1 MAIDT
6 TELDQLI
13 IGRVEPHI
21 YAFSTNTIPN
31 YLKVGD
37 TYRPVSERLAEWEK
51 FFPHLEKQF
60 EGSAK
65 INDEVYFRDFAVH
78 QYLETIKG
86 RRRLQLSDL
95 AEGIYYSREFF
106 KEATSDDV
114 KEAIEDIES
123 DYEAKSQ
130 RYQFYNAENR
140 LPEATRF
147 ARTDSYP
154 TRPNQDEVIQKFENA
169 VRNDRTNLLMYAV
182 MRFGK
187 SFTSMC
193 CAVKMGAN
201 LVVVVSAKADVK
213 LEWKR
218 TVESHVRFADYDF
231 ITSKDLKGNKYLI
244 SEKIRSG
251 RRVVCFLTLQDL
263 KDKKIKEHHK
273 EVFENEIDLLLVDES
288 HFGAR
293 ADVYGKVLKPVGYQK
308 DIKKHKRAD
317 DDFVETE
324 EADKAVKA
332 LNAKITIHLSGT
344 PYRILMGSEFKK
356 EDIIAFFQFADI
368 VRAQKEWDDSYILDD
383 SHKEWDNPYF
393 GFPQMIR
400 FAFNPNE
407 SSRKLL
413 KSLKHSGITY
423 AFSALLEPCS
433 VKKEENGKHKKFKH
447 EQEVLELLEVIDGSK
462 EDEELL
468 GFLNYDKIK
477 QGNMCRHIVVVLPYC
492 ASCDA
497 LEQLLKD
504 NQAKFKNLNEYQI
517 INISGVE
524 NESQYKDSQAVKNAI
539 RAYEAS
545 GKKTITLTVNR
556 MLTGST
562 VPEWDTMLYLK
573 DTSSPQEYDQAI
585 FRLQNQYIKTYKDES
600 GNTIKF
606 NMKPQT
612 LLVDFDPNRMFVMQE
627 QKSLIYNVNVD
638 IGGNR
643 ELESRIREDLEIS
656 PIITLNKDKM
666 ERVKAVDILTAV
678 SDYQKDKGVREEASE
693 IPIDMGILDDE
704 VLKSVIEKE
713 NELGSRAGLATN
725 AYTGEDDEEGTD
737 FNAPDPNSGDD
748 SHEEQKTQQEPASEQ
763 KDNDKNEQISLE
775 KKIRSYYA
783 RILLCAFLT
792 NDPVL
797 SLSDIILTIDS
808 EDNNRLAHNI
818 GLHKSVLVRINRAIN
833 KFVLNQ
839 LDHKIKDLN
848 DLAKSQSMTA
858 EEKTSVAIKKFGKF
872 GDAIVVTPSN
882 ICDDM
887 VALLPEECLRA
898 VANGNGKLLD
908 IAGTAGEFAMAIAKR
923 MTALGIDK
931 TVIANSIYTI
941 PKSKL
946 CYELIRKVYE
956 MLGLNVQNIAKQIEA
971 IYMFDKNRN
980 PGLTQERIVKIISQ
994 NKPFDQIKLTDTPQ
1008 EGAEPVKF
1016 EAVVG
1021 NPPYNEDSQGESTGS
1036 NPIYHN
1042 FIDLAQYLSSI
1053 NVFITPA
1060 RYLFNAG
1067 KTPKTWNKKML
1078 EDSHL
1083 SIAYYRQNPDDVFS
1097 GIPITGGV
1105 AISYWNKNII
1115 HDAIHT
1121 FIPYDELRNIIS
1133 KIRSLNP
1140 FEGLDHIIYIHSKF
1154 NLNNVYNAAPLMKS
1168 VIGNN
1173 GKDKRVRANAFE
1185 KIPLFTEHPTST
1197 DDVKILG
1204 LYNEKRTYRY
1214 IQLQYLAH
1222 DSWLDKYKVFVPES
1236 NGASG
1241 MLGEEAARIISK
1253 PVIGYPHEGTTQTFI
1268 VIGALNTELE
1278 AINLLKYIKTKF
1290 CRVLLGSLK
1299 ATQRNNSTTW
1309 VNVPLQDFTEH
1320 SDIDWSKSIAEIDQQ
1335 LCRKYNLSDDEI
1347 AFIEKMIKPME

>member
-244 SEKIRSG
+244 SEKICSG

-562 VPEWDTMLYLK
+562 VPEWDTMIYLK

-763 KDNDKNEQISLE
+763 KDNDKNELISLE

-783 RILLCAFLT
+783 RILLYAFLT
-792 NDPVL
+792 NDHVL
-797 SLSDIILTIDS
+797 SLSDIIQTIDS
-808 EDNNRLAHNI
+808 KDNNRLAQNI

-833 KFVLNQ
+833 KFVLSQ
-839 LDHKIKDLN
+839 LDYKIKDLN

-858 EEKTSVAIKKFGKF
+858 EEKTSVAIKKFGKL

-887 VALLPEECLRA
+887 IALLPEECLRA

-908 IAGTAGEFAMAIAKR
+908 IAGTAGEFAMALAKR

-931 TVIANSIYTI
+931 AIIANSIYTI

-971 IYMFDKNRN
+971 VYMFDKNRN

-994 NKPFDQIKLTDTPQ
+994 NKSFDQIKLTDTPQ

-1016 EAVVG
+1016 EAVIG
-1021 NPPYNEDSQGESTGS
+1021 NPPYQKEDGGAKKSAQ
-1036 NPIYHN
+1036 PIYQKFV
-1042 FIDLAQYLSSI
+1042 FIAEKIEAKYLSL
-1053 NVFITPA
+1053 ITPTRWFA
-1060 RYLFNAG
+1060 GGKGLDDFRDYMLDNQHLQELHDFIHPEEVFPATNNRGGICYFIQNNSYDNSSMSVRITTHMENNETVTSMRPLRIGNLDIFIRY
-1067 KTPKTWNKKML
+1067 
-1078 EDSHL
+1078 S
-1083 SIAYYRQNPDDVFS
+1083 QV
-1097 GIPITGGV
+1097 IPI
-1105 AISYWNKNII
+1105 
-1115 HDAIHT
+1115 
-1121 FIPYDELRNIIS
+1121 L
-1133 KIRSLNP
+1133 
-1140 FEGLDHIIYIHSKF
+1140 
-1154 NLNNVYNAAPLMKS
+1154 
-1168 VIGNN
+1168 
-1173 GKDKRVRANAFE
+1173 E
-1185 KIPLFTEHPTST
+1185 KIGAFDNTFNGLSAHVSPK
-1197 DDVKILG
+1197 VKGKAIL
-1204 LYNEKRTYRY
+1204 
-1214 IQLQYLAH
+1214 
-1222 DSWLDKYKVFVPES
+1222 
-1236 NGASG
+1236 
-1241 MLGEEAARIISK
+1241 
-1253 PVIGYPHEGTTQTFI
+1253 
-1268 VIGALNTELE
+1268 
-1278 AINLLKYIKTKF
+1278 
-1290 CRVLLGSLK
+1290 
-1299 ATQRNNSTTW
+1299 
-1309 VNVPLQDFTEH
+1309 
-1320 SDIDWSKSIAEIDQQ
+1320 
-1335 LCRKYNLSDDEI
+1335 RKI
-1347 AFIEKMIKPME
+1347 

>member
-244 SEKIRSG
+244 SEKICSG

-562 VPEWDTMLYLK
+562 VPEWDTMIYLK

-763 KDNDKNEQISLE
+763 KDNDKNELISLE

-783 RILLCAFLT
+783 RILLYAFLT
-792 NDPVL
+792 NDHVL
-797 SLSDIILTIDS
+797 SLSDIIQTIDS
-808 EDNNRLAHNI
+808 KDNNRLAQNI

-833 KFVLNQ
+833 KFVLSQ
-839 LDHKIKDLN
+839 LDYKIKDLN

-858 EEKTSVAIKKFGKF
+858 EEKTSVAIKKFGKL

-887 VALLPEECLRA
+887 IALLPEECLRA

-931 TVIANSIYTI
+931 AIIANSIYTI

-971 IYMFDKNRN
+971 VYMFDKNRN

-994 NKPFDQIKLTDTPQ
+994 NKSFDQIKLTDTPQ

-1016 EAVVG
+1016 EAVIG
-1021 NPPYNEDSQGESTGS
+1021 NPPYQKEDGGAKKSAQ
-1036 NPIYHN
+1036 PIYQKFV
-1042 FIDLAQYLSSI
+1042 FIAEKIEAKYLSL
-1053 NVFITPA
+1053 ITPTRWFA
-1060 RYLFNAG
+1060 GGKGLDDFRDYMLDNQHLQELHDFIHPEEVFPATNNRGGICYFIQNNSYDNSSMSVRITTHMENNETVTSMRPLRIGNLDIFIRY
-1067 KTPKTWNKKML
+1067 
-1078 EDSHL
+1078 S
-1083 SIAYYRQNPDDVFS
+1083 QV
-1097 GIPITGGV
+1097 IPI
-1105 AISYWNKNII
+1105 
-1115 HDAIHT
+1115 
-1121 FIPYDELRNIIS
+1121 L
-1133 KIRSLNP
+1133 
-1140 FEGLDHIIYIHSKF
+1140 
-1154 NLNNVYNAAPLMKS
+1154 
-1168 VIGNN
+1168 
-1173 GKDKRVRANAFE
+1173 E
-1185 KIPLFTEHPTST
+1185 KIGAFDNTFNGLSAHVSPK
-1197 DDVKILG
+1197 VKGKAIL
-1204 LYNEKRTYRY
+1204 
-1214 IQLQYLAH
+1214 
-1222 DSWLDKYKVFVPES
+1222 
-1236 NGASG
+1236 
-1241 MLGEEAARIISK
+1241 
-1253 PVIGYPHEGTTQTFI
+1253 
-1268 VIGALNTELE
+1268 
-1278 AINLLKYIKTKF
+1278 
-1290 CRVLLGSLK
+1290 
-1299 ATQRNNSTTW
+1299 
-1309 VNVPLQDFTEH
+1309 
-1320 SDIDWSKSIAEIDQQ
+1320 
-1335 LCRKYNLSDDEI
+1335 RKI
-1347 AFIEKMIKPME
+1347 

>member
-6 TELDQLI
+6 KALDQLI

-21 YAFSTNTIPN
+21 YAFSTNTIPD

-37 TYRPVSERLAEWEK
+37 TYRPVFERLAEWK
-51 FFPHLEKQF
+51 KYFPNLEKRF

-140 LPEATRF
+140 LPETTKF

-154 TRPNQDEVIQKFENA
+154 TRPNQDEVIKKFENA
-169 VRNDRTNLLMYAV
+169 VKNDRTNLLMYAV

-193 CAVKMGAN
+193 CAVKMSAK

-218 TVESHVRFADYDF
+218 TVESHVSFADYDF
-231 ITSKDLKGNKYLI
+231 ITSKDLKSNKYLI
-244 SEKIRSG
+244 SVKIRSG

-273 EVFENEIDLLLVDES
+273 EVFENKIDLLLVDES
-288 HFGAR
+288 HYGAR
-293 ADVYGKVLKPVGYQK
+293 ADVYGKVLQPVGYQK
-308 DIKKHKRAD
+308 DIKHTKAD

-324 EADKAVKA
+324 EADEVVKA

-368 VRAQKEWDDSYILDD
+368 VRAQKEWDDEHILDD
-383 SHKEWDNPYF
+383 SCKEWDNPYF

-400 FAFNPNE
+400 FAFNSNE

-423 AFSALLEPCS
+423 AFSALFEPCS
-433 VKKEENGKHKKFKH
+433 VKKKENGDHKKFKH
-447 EQEVLELLEVIDGSK
+447 KQEVLELFEVIDGSK

-504 NQAKFKNLNEYQI
+504 NQARFKNLNEYQI

-524 NESQYKDSQAVKNAI
+524 NETQYKDSQAVKNAI

-545 GKKTITLTVNR
+545 DKKTITLTVNR

-656 PIITLNKDKM
+656 PIIILNKDKM

-693 IPIDMGILDDE
+693 IPIDMSILDDE

-725 AYTGEDDEEGTD
+725 AHTGEDGEEGAD
-737 FNAPDPNSGDD
+737 FNAPDPNSGDN
-748 SHEEQKTQQEPASEQ
+748 SHEEQKTQQGPASEE
-763 KDNDKNEQISLE
+763 KDNDKDEQISLE

-783 RILLCAFLT
+783 RILLYAFLT

-797 SLSDIILTIDS
+797 SLSDIIQTIDS
-808 EDNNRLAHNI
+808 EDNNRLAQNI
-818 GLHKSVLVRINRAIN
+818 GLHKSILMRINRAIN
-833 KFVLNQ
+833 KFVLSQ
-839 LDHKIKDLN
+839 LDYKIKDLN

-858 EEKTSVAIKKFGKF
+858 EEKTSVAIKKFGKL

-887 VALLPEECLRA
+887 VALLPEKCLRA
-898 VANGNGKLLD
+898 IANGNGKLLD
-908 IAGTAGEFAMAIAKR
+908 IAGTAGEFAMALAKR

-931 TVIANSIYTI
+931 AVIANSIYTI

-971 IYMFDKNRN
+971 VYMFDKNRN

-1021 NPPYNEDSQGESTGS
+1021 NPPYQEPDGGAQKSAR
-1036 NPIYHN
+1036 PIYQEYVY
-1042 FIDLAQYLSSI
+1042 IGEYLTRQYLSL
-1053 NVFITPA
+1053 ITPTRWFSGGKGLDEFREHMLNDAHIKVLHDYTHPEDVFPDTNNRGGICYFFRDLDYDNVANLVNVVTHGDKTIDSTMRTLKIQDLDIFVRDSNAIRILQKVNRDGAVNLDNYISAAKAFGFRTFFIKDA
-1060 RYLFNAG
+1060 RFRSSSADLDNPIKCYGRAG
-1067 KTPKTWNKKML
+1067 KIGYVEESEIP
-1078 EDSHL
+1078 SHKE
-1083 SIAYYRQNPDDVFS
+1083 
-1097 GIPITGGV
+1097 
-1105 AISYWNKNII
+1105 W
-1115 HDAIHT
+1115 
-1121 FIPYDELRNIIS
+1121 IS
-1133 KIRSLNP
+1133 KW
-1140 FEGLDHIIYIHSKF
+1140 K
-1154 NLNNVYNAAPLMKS
+1154 VY
-1168 VIGNN
+1168 
-1173 GKDKRVRANAFE
+1173 
-1185 KIPLFTEHPTST
+1185 
-1197 DDVKILG
+1197 
-1204 LYNEKRTYRY
+1204 
-1214 IQLQYLAH
+1214 
-1222 DSWLDKYKVFVPES
+1222 VPES
-1236 NGASG
+1236 NN
-1241 MLGEEAARIISK
+1241 
-1253 PVIGYPHEGTTQTFI
+1253 IG
-1268 VIGALNTELE
+1268 TELNDDNQN
-1278 AINLLKYIKTKF
+1278 AIVGEPQSICTETYLVVGADLDLSEISANNLSLYLKTKF
-1290 CRVLLGSLK
+1290 ARYLHGVAKISQHGTAK
-1299 ATQRNNSTTW
+1299 TYRF
-1309 VNVPLQDFTEH
+1309 VPLQDFTEH
-1320 SDIDWSKSIAEIDQQ
+1320 SDIDWSKSVPEIDQQ
-1335 LCRKYNLSDDEI
+1335 LYRKYNLSDEEI

>member
-1 MAIDT
+1 
-6 TELDQLI
+6 
-13 IGRVEPHI
+13 
-21 YAFSTNTIPN
+21 
-31 YLKVGD
+31 
-37 TYRPVSERLAEWEK
+37 
-51 FFPHLEKQF
+51 
-60 EGSAK
+60 
-65 INDEVYFRDFAVH
+65 
-78 QYLETIKG
+78 
-86 RRRLQLSDL
+86 
-95 AEGIYYSREFF
+95 
-106 KEATSDDV
+106 
-114 KEAIEDIES
+114 
-123 DYEAKSQ
+123 
-130 RYQFYNAENR
+130 
-140 LPEATRF
+140 
-147 ARTDSYP
+147 
-154 TRPNQDEVIQKFENA
+154 
-169 VRNDRTNLLMYAV
+169 MYAV

-193 CAVKMGAN
+193 CAVKMGAK

-293 ADVYGKVLKPVGYQK
+293 ADVYGKVLRAVGYQK
-308 DIKKHKRAD
+308 DIKHTLAD

-324 EADKAVKA
+324 EADEAVKA

-400 FAFNPNE
+400 FAFNPNK

-524 NESQYKDSQAVKNAI
+524 NETQYKDSQAVKNAI
-539 RAYEAS
+539 RTYEAS

-704 VLKSVIEKE
+704 VLKNVIEKE

-763 KDNDKNEQISLE
+763 KDNDKDEQISLE

-783 RILLCAFLT
+783 RILLYAFLT
-792 NDPVL
+792 NDHVL
-797 SLSDIILTIDS
+797 SLSDIIQTIDS
-808 EDNNRLAHNI
+808 KDNNRLAQNI

-833 KFVLNQ
+833 KFVLSQ
-839 LDHKIKDLN
+839 LDYKIKDLN

-858 EEKTSVAIKKFGKF
+858 EEKTSVAIKKFGKL

-898 VANGNGKLLD
+898 VANGNGRLLD
-908 IAGTAGEFAMAIAKR
+908 IAGTAGEFAMALAKR
-923 MTALGIDK
+923 MTALGIDQAI
-931 TVIANSIYTI
+931 IANSIYTI
-941 PKSKL
+941 PKSTL

-994 NKPFDQIKLTDTPQ
+994 NKSFDQIKLTDTPQ

-1016 EAVVG
+1016 EAVIG
-1021 NPPYNEDSQGESTGS
+1021 NPPYQKEDGGAKKSAQ
-1036 NPIYHN
+1036 PIYQKFV
-1042 FIDLAQYLSSI
+1042 FIAEKIEAKYLSL
-1053 NVFITPA
+1053 ITPTRWFA
-1060 RYLFNAG
+1060 GGKGLDDFRDYMLDNQHIQELHDFIHPEEVFPATNNRGGICYFIQNNSYDNSSMSVRITTHMENNETVTSMRPLRIGNLDIFIRY
-1067 KTPKTWNKKML
+1067 
-1078 EDSHL
+1078 S
-1083 SIAYYRQNPDDVFS
+1083 QV
-1097 GIPITGGV
+1097 IPILEKIGAFDNAFNGLSAHV
-1105 AISYWNKNII
+1105 SPRKPFGIESKIIESKLFYSSPEGMIEPVLCYAKGQRKGYIEKNIVSNFEEYGNVWKVL
-1115 HDAIHT
+1115 T
-1121 FIPYDELRNIIS
+1121 PYANNIGTELNDDNQNS
-1133 KIRSLNP
+1133 FS
-1140 FEGLDHIIYIHSKF
+1140 
-1154 NLNNVYNAAPLMKS
+1154 VAPNS
-1168 VIGNN
+1168 VC
-1173 GKDKRVRANAFE
+1173 
-1185 KIPLFTEHPTST
+1185 TE
-1197 DDVKILG
+1197 
-1204 LYNEKRTYRY
+1204 TY
-1214 IQLQYLAH
+1214 L
-1222 DSWLDKYKVFVPES
+1222 
-1236 NGASG
+1236 
-1241 MLGEEAARIISK
+1241 
-1253 PVIGYPHEGTTQTFI
+1253 
-1268 VIGALNTELE
+1268 VIGADLRLNQQSAE
-1278 AINLLKYIKTKF
+1278 NLSNYLKTKF
-1290 CRVLLGSLK
+1290 ARCLHCAAKISQHGTAKTYRF
-1299 ATQRNNSTTW
+1299 
-1309 VNVPLQDFTEH
+1309 VPLQDFTEH

-1335 LCRKYNLSDDEI
+1335 LYRKYNLSDDEI

>member
-169 VRNDRTNLLMYAV
+169 VKNDRTNLLMYAV

-193 CAVKMGAN
+193 CAVKMGAK

-231 ITSKDLKGNKYLI
+231 ITSKDLKGNKDLM

-263 KDKKIKEHHK
+263 RDKKIKEHHK

-447 EQEVLELLEVIDGSK
+447 KQEVLELLEVIDGSK

-763 KDNDKNEQISLE
+763 KDNDKNELISLE

-783 RILLCAFLT
+783 RILLYAFLT
-792 NDPVL
+792 NDHVL
-797 SLSDIILTIDS
+797 SLSDIIQTIDS
-808 EDNNRLAHNI
+808 KDNNRLAQNI

-833 KFVLNQ
+833 KFVLSQ
-839 LDHKIKDLN
+839 LDYKIKDLN

-858 EEKTSVAIKKFGKF
+858 EEKTSVAIKKFGKL

-908 IAGTAGEFAMAIAKR
+908 IAGTAGEFAMALAKR
-923 MTALGIDK
+923 MTVLGIDK
-931 TVIANSIYTI
+931 TTIANSIYTI

-956 MLGLNVQNIAKQIEA
+956 MLGLNVQNIAKRIEA

-980 PGLTQERIVKIISQ
+980 PGLTQERIIKIISQ
-994 NKPFDQIKLTDTPQ
+994 NKPFDQIELTDTPQ
-1008 EGAEPVKF
+1008 EGAETVKF
-1016 EAVVG
+1016 EAVIG
-1021 NPPYNEDSQGESTGS
+1021 NPPYQKEDGGAKKSAQ
-1036 NPIYHN
+1036 PIYQKFV
-1042 FIDLAQYLSSI
+1042 FIAEKIEAKYLSL
-1053 NVFITPA
+1053 ITPTRWFA
-1060 RYLFNAG
+1060 GGKGLDDFRDYMLDNQHIQELHDFIHPEEVFPATNNRGGICYFIQNNSYDNSSMSVRITTHMENNETVTSMRPLRIGNLDIFIRY
-1067 KTPKTWNKKML
+1067 
-1078 EDSHL
+1078 S
-1083 SIAYYRQNPDDVFS
+1083 QV
-1097 GIPITGGV
+1097 IPILEKIGV
-1105 AISYWNKNII
+1105 FDNAFNGLSAHVSPRKPFGIESNIIESKLFYSSPEGMIEPVLCYAKGQRKGYIEKNIVSNFEEYGNVWKVL
-1115 HDAIHT
+1115 T
-1121 FIPYDELRNIIS
+1121 PYANNIGTELNDDNQNS
-1133 KIRSLNP
+1133 FS
-1140 FEGLDHIIYIHSKF
+1140 
-1154 NLNNVYNAAPLMKS
+1154 VAPNS
-1168 VIGNN
+1168 VC
-1173 GKDKRVRANAFE
+1173 
-1185 KIPLFTEHPTST
+1185 TE
-1197 DDVKILG
+1197 
-1204 LYNEKRTYRY
+1204 TY
-1214 IQLQYLAH
+1214 L
-1222 DSWLDKYKVFVPES
+1222 
-1236 NGASG
+1236 
-1241 MLGEEAARIISK
+1241 
-1253 PVIGYPHEGTTQTFI
+1253 
-1268 VIGALNTELE
+1268 VIGADLRLNQQSAE
-1278 AINLLKYIKTKF
+1278 NLSNYLKTKF
-1290 CRVLLGSLK
+1290 ARCLHCAAKISQHGTAKTYRF
-1299 ATQRNNSTTW
+1299 
-1309 VNVPLQDFTEH
+1309 VPLQDFTEH

-1335 LCRKYNLSDDEI
+1335 LYRKYNLSDDEI

>member
-193 CAVKMGAN
+193 CAVKMGAK

-447 EQEVLELLEVIDGSK
+447 KQEVLELLEVIDGSK

-763 KDNDKNEQISLE
+763 KDNDKNELISLE

-783 RILLCAFLT
+783 RILLYAFLT
-792 NDPVL
+792 NDHVL
-797 SLSDIILTIDS
+797 SLSDIIQTIDS
-808 EDNNRLAHNI
+808 KDNNRLAQNI

-833 KFVLNQ
+833 KFVLSQ
-839 LDHKIKDLN
+839 LDYKIKDLN

-858 EEKTSVAIKKFGKF
+858 EEKTSVAIKKFGKL

-908 IAGTAGEFAMAIAKR
+908 IAGTAGEFAMALAKR
-923 MTALGIDK
+923 MTVLGIDK
-931 TVIANSIYTI
+931 TTIANSIYTI

-956 MLGLNVQNIAKQIEA
+956 MLGLNVQNIAKRIEA

-980 PGLTQERIVKIISQ
+980 PGLTQERIIKIISQ
-994 NKPFDQIKLTDTPQ
+994 NKPFDQIELTDTPQ
-1008 EGAEPVKF
+1008 EGAETVKF
-1016 EAVVG
+1016 EAVIG
-1021 NPPYNEDSQGESTGS
+1021 NPPYQKEDGGAKKSAQ
-1036 NPIYHN
+1036 PIYQKFV
-1042 FIDLAQYLSSI
+1042 FIAEKIEAKYLSL
-1053 NVFITPA
+1053 ITPTRWFA
-1060 RYLFNAG
+1060 GGKGLDDFRDYMLDNQHIQELHDFIHPEEVFPATNNRGGICYFIQNNSYDNSSMSVRITTHMENNETVTSMRPLRIGNLDIFIRY
-1067 KTPKTWNKKML
+1067 
-1078 EDSHL
+1078 S
-1083 SIAYYRQNPDDVFS
+1083 QV
-1097 GIPITGGV
+1097 IPILEKIGV
-1105 AISYWNKNII
+1105 FDNAFNGLSAHVSPRKPFGIESNIIESKLFYSSPEGMIEPVLCYAKGQRKGYIEKNIVSNFEEYGNVWKVL
-1115 HDAIHT
+1115 T
-1121 FIPYDELRNIIS
+1121 PYANNIGTELNDDNQNS
-1133 KIRSLNP
+1133 FS
-1140 FEGLDHIIYIHSKF
+1140 
-1154 NLNNVYNAAPLMKS
+1154 VAPNS
-1168 VIGNN
+1168 VC
-1173 GKDKRVRANAFE
+1173 
-1185 KIPLFTEHPTST
+1185 TE
-1197 DDVKILG
+1197 
-1204 LYNEKRTYRY
+1204 TY
-1214 IQLQYLAH
+1214 L
-1222 DSWLDKYKVFVPES
+1222 
-1236 NGASG
+1236 
-1241 MLGEEAARIISK
+1241 
-1253 PVIGYPHEGTTQTFI
+1253 
-1268 VIGALNTELE
+1268 VIGADLRLNQQSAE
-1278 AINLLKYIKTKF
+1278 NLSNYLKTKF
-1290 CRVLLGSLK
+1290 ARCLHCAAKISQHGTAKTYRF
-1299 ATQRNNSTTW
+1299 
-1309 VNVPLQDFTEH
+1309 VPLQDFTEH

-1335 LCRKYNLSDDEI
+1335 LYRKYNLSDDEI
-1347 AFIEKMIKPME
+1347 AFIEKMIKPM

>member
-140 LPEATRF
+140 LPETTRF

-169 VRNDRTNLLMYAV
+169 VKSDRTNLLMYAV

-193 CAVKMGAN
+193 CAVKMGAK

-293 ADVYGKVLKPVGYQK
+293 ADVYGKVLRAVGYQK
-308 DIKKHKRAD
+308 DIKHTLAD

-324 EADKAVKA
+324 EADEAVKA

-400 FAFNPNE
+400 FAFNPNK

-524 NESQYKDSQAVKNAI
+524 NETQYKDSQAVKNAI
-539 RAYEAS
+539 RTYEAS

-704 VLKSVIEKE
+704 VLKNVIEKE

-763 KDNDKNEQISLE
+763 KDNDKDEQISLE

-783 RILLCAFLT
+783 RILLYAFLT
-792 NDPVL
+792 NDHVL
-797 SLSDIILTIDS
+797 SLSDIIQTIDS
-808 EDNNRLAHNI
+808 KDNNRLAQNI

-833 KFVLNQ
+833 KFVLSQ
-839 LDHKIKDLN
+839 LDYKIKDLN

-858 EEKTSVAIKKFGKF
+858 EEKTSVAIKKFGKL

-898 VANGNGKLLD
+898 VANGNGRLLD
-908 IAGTAGEFAMAIAKR
+908 IAGTAGEFAMALAKR
-923 MTALGIDK
+923 MTALGIDQAI
-931 TVIANSIYTI
+931 IANSIYTI
-941 PKSKL
+941 PKSTL

-994 NKPFDQIKLTDTPQ
+994 NKSFDQIKLTDTPQ

-1016 EAVVG
+1016 EAVIG
-1021 NPPYNEDSQGESTGS
+1021 NPPYQKEDGGAKKSAQ
-1036 NPIYHN
+1036 PIYQKFV
-1042 FIDLAQYLSSI
+1042 FIAEKIEAKYLSL
-1053 NVFITPA
+1053 ITPTRWFA
-1060 RYLFNAG
+1060 GGKGLDDFRDYMLDNQHIQELHDFIHPEEVFPATNNRGGICYFIQNNSYDNSSMSVRITTHMENNETVTSMRPLRIGNLDIFIRY
-1067 KTPKTWNKKML
+1067 
-1078 EDSHL
+1078 S
-1083 SIAYYRQNPDDVFS
+1083 QV
-1097 GIPITGGV
+1097 IPILEKIGAFDNAFNGLSAHV
-1105 AISYWNKNII
+1105 SPRKPFGIESKIIESKLFYSSPEGMIEPVLCYAKGQRKGYIEKNIVSNFEEYGNVWKVL
-1115 HDAIHT
+1115 T
-1121 FIPYDELRNIIS
+1121 PYANNIGTELNDDNQNS
-1133 KIRSLNP
+1133 FS
-1140 FEGLDHIIYIHSKF
+1140 
-1154 NLNNVYNAAPLMKS
+1154 VAPNS
-1168 VIGNN
+1168 VC
-1173 GKDKRVRANAFE
+1173 
-1185 KIPLFTEHPTST
+1185 TE
-1197 DDVKILG
+1197 
-1204 LYNEKRTYRY
+1204 TY
-1214 IQLQYLAH
+1214 L
-1222 DSWLDKYKVFVPES
+1222 
-1236 NGASG
+1236 
-1241 MLGEEAARIISK
+1241 
-1253 PVIGYPHEGTTQTFI
+1253 
-1268 VIGALNTELE
+1268 VIGADLRLNQQSAE
-1278 AINLLKYIKTKF
+1278 NLSNYLKTKF
-1290 CRVLLGSLK
+1290 ARCLHCAAKISQHGTAKTYRF
-1299 ATQRNNSTTW
+1299 
-1309 VNVPLQDFTEH
+1309 VPLQDFTEH

-1335 LCRKYNLSDDEI
+1335 LYRKYNLSDDEI

>member
-37 TYRPVSERLAEWEK
+37 TYRPVSERLAEWKK

-140 LPEATRF
+140 LPETTRF

-193 CAVKMGAN
+193 CAVKMGAK

-293 ADVYGKVLKPVGYQK
+293 ADVYGKVLRAVGYQK
-308 DIKKHKRAD
+308 DIKHTLAD

-324 EADKAVKA
+324 EADEAVKA

-400 FAFNPNE
+400 FAFNPNK

-524 NESQYKDSQAVKNAI
+524 NETQYKDSQAVKNAI

-585 FRLQNQYIKTYKDES
+585 FRLQNQYIKIYKDES

-638 IGGNR
+638 LGGNR

-704 VLKSVIEKE
+704 VLKNVIEKE

-737 FNAPDPNSGDD
+737 FNTPDPNSGDD
-748 SHEEQKTQQEPASEQ
+748 SHEEQKTRQELDSEQ
-763 KDNDKNEQISLE
+763 KDNDKDEQISLE

-783 RILLCAFLT
+783 RILLYAFLT
-792 NDPVL
+792 NDSVL
-797 SLSDIILTIDS
+797 SLSDIIQTIDS
-808 EDNNRLAHNI
+808 KDNNRLAQNI

-839 LDHKIKDLN
+839 LDYKIKDLN
-848 DLAKSQSMTA
+848 DLAKSPSMTA
-858 EEKTSVAIKKFGKF
+858 EEKTSVAIKKFGKL
-872 GDAIVVTPSN
+872 GGAIVVTPSN

-898 VANGNGKLLD
+898 VANGNGRLLD
-908 IAGTAGEFAMAIAKR
+908 IAGTAGEFAMALAKR
-923 MTALGIDK
+923 MTALGIDQAI
-931 TVIANSIYTI
+931 IANSIYTI
-941 PKSKL
+941 PKSTL

-956 MLGLNVQNIAKQIEA
+956 MLGLNVQNIVKQIEA

-994 NKPFDQIKLTDTPQ
+994 NKSFDQIKLTDTPQ
-1008 EGAEPVKF
+1008 EGEEKVKF
-1016 EAVVG
+1016 EAVIG
-1021 NPPYNEDSQGESTGS
+1021 NPPYNEDSQGDSTGS
-1036 NPIYHN
+1036 NPIYN
-1042 FIDLAQYLSSI
+1042 YFIDIAQLLSCI

-1060 RYLFNAG
+1060 RFLFNAG
-1067 KTPKTWNKKML
+1067 KTPKAWNKKML

-1083 SIAYYRQNPDDVFS
+1083 SIAYYRQNPEDVFS

-1105 AISYWNKNII
+1105 AISYWNKNISQE
-1115 HDAIHT
+1115 AIRT
-1121 FIPYDELRNIIS
+1121 FIPYDDLRSIIS
-1133 KIRSLNP
+1133 KIKAIDKFRGLNK
-1140 FEGLDHIIYIHSKF
+1140 IIYIHSKF
-1154 NLNNVYNAAPLMKS
+1154 DLQNVYNIAPQVKS
-1168 VIGNN
+1168 VIGND

-1185 KIPLFTEHPTST
+1185 KIPLFTETST
-1197 DDVKILG
+1197 SLEDVRVLG
-1204 LYNEKRTYRY
+1204 LYNDKRTYRY
-1214 IQLQYLAH
+1214 INKKFLIYE
-1222 DSWLDKYKVFVPES
+1222 DWIDKYKVFVPES

-1253 PVIGYPHEGTTQTFI
+1253 PVIGYPNEGTTQTFI
-1268 VIGALNTELE
+1268 VIGSFDSESE
-1278 AINLLKYIKTKF
+1278 AKNLLKYIKTKF

-1299 ATQRNNSTTW
+1299 ATQRNNSPTW
-1309 VNVPLQDFTEH
+1309 ANVPLQDFTEH

-1335 LCRKYNLSDDEI
+1335 LYRKYNLSDDEI

>member
-6 TELDQLI
+6 RELDQLI

-51 FFPHLEKQF
+51 FFPRLEKQF

-123 DYEAKSQ
+123 DYAAKSQ

-140 LPEATRF
+140 LPGTTKF

-193 CAVKMGAN
+193 CAVKMGAK

-288 HFGAR
+288 HYGAR
-293 ADVYGKVLKPVGYQK
+293 ADVYGKVLQAVGYQK
-308 DIKKHKRAD
+308 DIKHTKAD

-324 EADKAVKA
+324 EADEAVKA
-332 LNAKITIHLSGT
+332 LNAKVTIHLSGT

-517 INISGVE
+517 INICGVE
-524 NESQYKDSQAVKNAI
+524 NQAQYKDSQAVKNAI

-585 FRLQNQYIKTYKDES
+585 FRLQNQYIKTYKDKS
-600 GNTIKF
+600 GNAIKF

-627 QKSLIYNVNVD
+627 QKALIYNVNVD
-638 IGGNR
+638 VGGNR

-656 PIITLNKDKM
+656 PIIALNKDKM

-678 SDYQKDKGVREEASE
+678 SNYQKDKGVREEASE
-693 IPIDMGILDDE
+693 IPIDMCILNDE

-748 SHEEQKTQQEPASEQ
+748 SHEEQNTQQEPTSEQ

>member
-65 INDEVYFRDFAVH
+65 INDEVYFRDFSVH

-193 CAVKMGAN
+193 CAVKMGAK

-368 VRAQKEWDDSYILDD
+368 VRAKKEWDDSYILDD

-656 PIITLNKDKM
+656 PIIALNKDKM

-763 KDNDKNEQISLE
+763 KDNDKNELISLE

-783 RILLCAFLT
+783 RILLYAFLT
-792 NDPVL
+792 NDHVL
-797 SLSDIILTIDS
+797 SLSDIIQTIDS
-808 EDNNRLAHNI
+808 KDNNRLAQNI

-833 KFVLNQ
+833 KFVLSQ
-839 LDHKIKDLN
+839 LDYKIKDLN

-858 EEKTSVAIKKFGKF
+858 EEKTSVAIKKFGKL

-887 VALLPEECLRA
+887 IALLPEECLRA

-908 IAGTAGEFAMAIAKR
+908 IAGTAGEFAMALAKR

-931 TVIANSIYTI
+931 AIIANSIYTI

-956 MLGLNVQNIAKQIEA
+956 MLGLNAQNIAKQIEA
-971 IYMFDKNRN
+971 VYMFDKNRN

-994 NKPFDQIKLTDTPQ
+994 NKSFDQIKLTDTPQ
-1008 EGAEPVKF
+1008 EGAETVKF
-1016 EAVVG
+1016 EAVIG
-1021 NPPYNEDSQGESTGS
+1021 NPPYQKDDGGAKKSAQ
-1036 NPIYHN
+1036 PIYQKFV
-1042 FIDLAQYLSSI
+1042 FIAEKIEAKYLSL
-1053 NVFITPA
+1053 ITPT
-1060 RYLFNAG
+1060 RWFAG
-1067 KTPKTWNKKML
+1067 GK
-1078 EDSHL
+1078 
-1083 SIAYYRQNPDDVFS
+1083 
-1097 GIPITGGV
+1097 
-1105 AISYWNKNII
+1105 
-1115 HDAIHT
+1115 
-1121 FIPYDELRNIIS
+1121 
-1133 KIRSLNP
+1133 
-1140 FEGLDHIIYIHSKF
+1140 GLDDFRDYMLDNQHIQELHDFIHPEEVF
-1154 NLNNVYNAAPLMKS
+1154 PATNNRGGHL
-1168 VIGNN
+1168 
-1173 GKDKRVRANAFE
+1173 
-1185 KIPLFTEHPTST
+1185 LF
-1197 DDVKILG
+1197 
-1204 LYNEKRTYRY
+1204 
-1214 IQLQYLAH
+1214 
-1222 DSWLDKYKVFVPES
+1222 
-1236 NGASG
+1236 
-1241 MLGEEAARIISK
+1241 
-1253 PVIGYPHEGTTQTFI
+1253 
-1268 VIGALNTELE
+1268 
-1278 AINLLKYIKTKF
+1278 
-1290 CRVLLGSLK
+1290 
-1299 ATQRNNSTTW
+1299 
-1309 VNVPLQDFTEH
+1309 H
-1320 SDIDWSKSIAEIDQQ
+1320 SE
-1335 LCRKYNLSDDEI
+1335 
-1347 AFIEKMIKPME
+1347 

>member
-193 CAVKMGAN
+193 CAVKMGAK

-413 KSLKHSGITY
+413 KSLKHSGIAY

-447 EQEVLELLEVIDGSK
+447 KQEVLELLEVIDGSK

-763 KDNDKNEQISLE
+763 KDNDKNELISLE

-783 RILLCAFLT
+783 RILLYAFLT
-792 NDPVL
+792 NDHVL
-797 SLSDIILTIDS
+797 SLSDIIQTIDS
-808 EDNNRLAHNI
+808 KDNNRLAQNI

-833 KFVLNQ
+833 KFVLSQ
-839 LDHKIKDLN
+839 LDYKIKDLN

-858 EEKTSVAIKKFGKF
+858 EEKTSVAIKKFGKL

-908 IAGTAGEFAMAIAKR
+908 IAGTAGEFAMALAKR
-923 MTALGIDK
+923 MTVLGIDK
-931 TVIANSIYTI
+931 TTIANSIYTI

-956 MLGLNVQNIAKQIEA
+956 MLGLNVQNIAKRIEA

-980 PGLTQERIVKIISQ
+980 PGLTQERIIKIISQ
-994 NKPFDQIKLTDTPQ
+994 NKPFDQIELTDTPQ

-1016 EAVVG
+1016 EAVIG
-1021 NPPYNEDSQGESTGS
+1021 NPPYQEPDGGAQKSAR
-1036 NPIYHN
+1036 PIYQEYVY
-1042 FIDLAQYLSSI
+1042 IGEYLTRQYLSL
-1053 NVFITPA
+1053 ITPTRWFSGGKGLDEFREHMLNDAHIKVLHDYTHPEDVFPDTNNRGGICYFFRDLEYDNVANLVNVVTHGDKTIDSTMRTLKIQDLDIFVRDSNAIRILQKVNRDGAVNLDNYISAAKAFGFRTFFIKDA
-1060 RYLFNAG
+1060 RFRSSSADLDNPIKCYGRAG
-1067 KTPKTWNKKML
+1067 KIGYVEESEIP
-1078 EDSHL
+1078 SHKE
-1083 SIAYYRQNPDDVFS
+1083 
-1097 GIPITGGV
+1097 
-1105 AISYWNKNII
+1105 W
-1115 HDAIHT
+1115 
-1121 FIPYDELRNIIS
+1121 IS
-1133 KIRSLNP
+1133 KW
-1140 FEGLDHIIYIHSKF
+1140 K
-1154 NLNNVYNAAPLMKS
+1154 VY
-1168 VIGNN
+1168 
-1173 GKDKRVRANAFE
+1173 
-1185 KIPLFTEHPTST
+1185 
-1197 DDVKILG
+1197 
-1204 LYNEKRTYRY
+1204 
-1214 IQLQYLAH
+1214 
-1222 DSWLDKYKVFVPES
+1222 VPES
-1236 NGASG
+1236 NN
-1241 MLGEEAARIISK
+1241 
-1253 PVIGYPHEGTTQTFI
+1253 IG
-1268 VIGALNTELE
+1268 TELNDDNQN
-1278 AINLLKYIKTKF
+1278 AIVGEPQSICTETYLVVGADLDLSETSANSLSIYLKTKF
-1290 CRVLLGSLK
+1290 ARYLHGVAKISQHGTAK
-1299 ATQRNNSTTW
+1299 TYRF
-1309 VNVPLQDFTEH
+1309 VPLQDFTEH

-1335 LCRKYNLSDDEI
+1335 LYRKYNLSDDEI

>member
-562 VPEWDTMLYLK
+562 GPEWDTMIYLK

-713 NELGSRAGLATN
+713 NELGSRAGLAAN

-763 KDNDKNEQISLE
+763 KNNDKNEQISLE

-783 RILLCAFLT
+783 RILLYAFLT

-797 SLSDIILTIDS
+797 SLSDIIQTIDGK
-808 EDNNRLAHNI
+808 DNNRLAQNI

-833 KFVLNQ
+833 KFVLSQ
-839 LDHKIKDLN
+839 LDYKIKDLN

-858 EEKTSVAIKKFGKF
+858 EEKTSVAIKKFGKL

-887 VALLPEECLRA
+887 IALLPEECLRA
-898 VANGNGKLLD
+898 VANGKLLD
-908 IAGTAGEFAMAIAKR
+908 IAGTAGEFAMALAKR

-931 TVIANSIYTI
+931 AIIANSIYTI

-971 IYMFDKNRN
+971 VYMFDKNRN

-994 NKPFDQIKLTDTPQ
+994 NKSFDQIKLTDTPQ

-1016 EAVVG
+1016 EAVIG
-1021 NPPYNEDSQGESTGS
+1021 NPPYQKNIINTSD
-1036 NPIYHN
+1036 
-1042 FIDLAQYLSSI
+1042 SSI
-1053 NVFITPA
+1053 YDKFLDIGYLLSPIGCFITPA
-1060 RYLFNAG
+1060 KFLFNVG
-1067 KTPKTWNKKML
+1067 KTPEKWNERML
-1078 EDSHL
+1078 NDEHLQLIKLEMDSTK
-1083 SIAYYRQNPDDVFS
+1083 IFPD
-1097 GIPITGGV
+1097 
-1105 AISYWNKNII
+1105 AK
-1115 HDAIHT
+1115 
-1121 FIPYDELRNIIS
+1121 
-1133 KIRSLNP
+1133 
-1140 FEGLDHIIYIHSKF
+1140 FEGGIAITYRDETRFFEKIQICTSYPELTSLSKRIVNHPDFLPLSDVIFLQSKF
-1154 NLNNVYNAAPLMKS
+1154 NLKKLYDEKPSLKKIVGS
-1168 VIGNN
+1168 H
-1173 GKDKRVRANAFE
+1173 GKERRLTTSIFDTIPSIFHNE
-1185 KIPLFTEHPTST
+1185 KEFS
-1197 DDVKILG
+1197 DDIKILG
-1204 LYNEKRTYRY
+1204 LGENGRIYKY
-1214 IQLQYLAH
+1214 IYKKYLEV
-1222 DSWLDKYKVFVPES
+1222 STRINQYKVVLPKS
-1236 NGASG
+1236 NGSG
-1241 MLGEEAARIISK
+1241 AIGKTIPTQLIGTPLILNPYESFTQSFIGIFSSDNYFEVNAA
-1253 PVIGYPHEGTTQTFI
+1253 F
-1268 VIGALNTELE
+1268 
-1278 AINLLKYIKTKF
+1278 KYVKTCF
-1290 CRVLLGSLK
+1290 ARALLGILK
-1299 ATQRNNSTTW
+1299 VTQDNNVDTW
-1309 VNVPLQDFTEH
+1309 AYVPLQDFTEH

-1335 LCRKYNLSDDEI
+1335 LYRKYNLSDDEI

>member
-562 VPEWDTMLYLK
+562 VPEWDTMIYLK

-763 KDNDKNEQISLE
+763 KNNDKNEQISLE

-783 RILLCAFLT
+783 RILLYAFLT
-792 NDPVL
+792 NDHVL
-797 SLSDIILTIDS
+797 SLSDIIQTIDS
-808 EDNNRLAHNI
+808 EDNNRLAQNI
-818 GLHKSVLVRINRAIN
+818 GLHKSVLVRINGAIN
-833 KFVLNQ
+833 KFVLSQ
-839 LDHKIKDLN
+839 LDYKIKDLN

-858 EEKTSVAIKKFGKF
+858 EEKTSVAIKKFGKL

-908 IAGTAGEFAMAIAKR
+908 IAGTAGEFAMALAKR
-923 MTALGIDK
+923 MTVLGIDK
-931 TVIANSIYTI
+931 TTIANSIYTI

-956 MLGLNVQNIAKQIEA
+956 MLGLNVQNIAKRIEA

-980 PGLTQERIVKIISQ
+980 PGLTQERIIKIISQ
-994 NKPFDQIKLTDTPQ
+994 NKPFDQIELTDTPQ
-1008 EGAEPVKF
+1008 EGAETVKF
-1016 EAVVG
+1016 EAVIG
-1021 NPPYNEDSQGESTGS
+1021 NPPYQ
-1036 NPIYHN
+1036 
-1042 FIDLAQYLSSI
+1042 
-1053 NVFITPA
+1053 
-1060 RYLFNAG
+1060 
-1067 KTPKTWNKKML
+1067 
-1078 EDSHL
+1078 
-1083 SIAYYRQNPDDVFS
+1083 
-1097 GIPITGGV
+1097 
-1105 AISYWNKNII
+1105 KNII
-1115 HDAIHT
+1115 NTSDSSIPQGQHNSFTTAI
-1121 FIPYDELRNIIS
+1121 ILSINKPY
-1133 KIRSLNP
+1133 
-1140 FEGLDHIIYIHSKF
+1140 F
-1154 NLNNVYNAAPLMKS
+1154 
-1168 VIGNN
+1168 
-1173 GKDKRVRANAFE
+1173 
-1185 KIPLFTEHPTST
+1185 LF
-1197 DDVKILG
+1197 
-1204 LYNEKRTYRY
+1204 
-1214 IQLQYLAH
+1214 
-1222 DSWLDKYKVFVPES
+1222 
-1236 NGASG
+1236 
-1241 MLGEEAARIISK
+1241 
-1253 PVIGYPHEGTTQTFI
+1253 
-1268 VIGALNTELE
+1268 
-1278 AINLLKYIKTKF
+1278 
-1290 CRVLLGSLK
+1290 
-1299 ATQRNNSTTW
+1299 
-1309 VNVPLQDFTEH
+1309 
-1320 SDIDWSKSIAEIDQQ
+1320 
-1335 LCRKYNLSDDEI
+1335 
-1347 AFIEKMIKPME
+1347 

>member
-562 VPEWDTMLYLK
+562 VPEWDTMIYLK

-713 NELGSRAGLATN
+713 NELGSRAGLAAN

-763 KDNDKNEQISLE
+763 KNNDKNEQISLE

-783 RILLCAFLT
+783 RILLYAFLT

-797 SLSDIILTIDS
+797 SLSDIIQTIDGK
-808 EDNNRLAHNI
+808 DNNRLAQNI

-833 KFVLNQ
+833 KFVLSQ
-839 LDHKIKDLN
+839 LDYKIKDLN

-858 EEKTSVAIKKFGKF
+858 EEKTSVAIKKFGKL

-887 VALLPEECLRA
+887 IALLPEECLRA
-898 VANGNGKLLD
+898 VANGKLLD
-908 IAGTAGEFAMAIAKR
+908 IAGTAGEFAMALAKR

-931 TVIANSIYTI
+931 AIIANSIYTI

-971 IYMFDKNRN
+971 VYMFDKNRN

-994 NKPFDQIKLTDTPQ
+994 NKSFDQIKLTDTPQ

-1016 EAVVG
+1016 EAVIG
-1021 NPPYNEDSQGESTGS
+1021 NPPYQKNIINTSD
-1036 NPIYHN
+1036 
-1042 FIDLAQYLSSI
+1042 SSI
-1053 NVFITPA
+1053 YDKFLDIGYLLSPIGCFITPA
-1060 RYLFNAG
+1060 KFLFNVG
-1067 KTPKTWNKKML
+1067 KTPEKWNERML
-1078 EDSHL
+1078 NDEHLRLIKLEMDSTK
-1083 SIAYYRQNPDDVFS
+1083 IFPD
-1097 GIPITGGV
+1097 
-1105 AISYWNKNII
+1105 AK
-1115 HDAIHT
+1115 
-1121 FIPYDELRNIIS
+1121 
-1133 KIRSLNP
+1133 
-1140 FEGLDHIIYIHSKF
+1140 FEGGIAITYRDETRFFEKIQICTSYPELTSLSKRIVNHPDFLPLSDVIFLQSKF
-1154 NLNNVYNAAPLMKS
+1154 NLKKLYDEKPSLKKIVGS
-1168 VIGNN
+1168 H
-1173 GKDKRVRANAFE
+1173 GKERRLTTSIFDTIPSIFHNE
-1185 KIPLFTEHPTST
+1185 KEFS
-1197 DDVKILG
+1197 DDIKILG
-1204 LYNEKRTYRY
+1204 LGENGRIYKY
-1214 IQLQYLAH
+1214 IYKKYLEV
-1222 DSWLDKYKVFVPES
+1222 STRINQYKVVLPKS
-1236 NGASG
+1236 NGSG
-1241 MLGEEAARIISK
+1241 AIGKTIPTQLIGTPLILNPYESFTQSFIGIFSSDNYFEVNAA
-1253 PVIGYPHEGTTQTFI
+1253 F
-1268 VIGALNTELE
+1268 
-1278 AINLLKYIKTKF
+1278 KYVKTCF
-1290 CRVLLGSLK
+1290 ARALLGILK
-1299 ATQRNNSTTW
+1299 VTQDNNVDTW
-1309 VNVPLQDFTEH
+1309 AYVPLQDFTEH

-1335 LCRKYNLSDDEI
+1335 LYRKYNLSDDEI

>member
-60 EGSAK
+60 VGSAK

-244 SEKIRSG
+244 SEKICSG

-562 VPEWDTMLYLK
+562 VPEWDTMIYLK

-763 KDNDKNEQISLE
+763 KDNDKNELISLE

-783 RILLCAFLT
+783 RILLYAFLT
-792 NDPVL
+792 NDHVL
-797 SLSDIILTIDS
+797 SLSDIIQTIDS
-808 EDNNRLAHNI
+808 KDNNRLAQNI

-833 KFVLNQ
+833 KFVLSQ
-839 LDHKIKDLN
+839 LDYKIKDLN

-858 EEKTSVAIKKFGKF
+858 EEKTSVAIKKFGKL

-887 VALLPEECLRA
+887 IALLPEECLRA

-908 IAGTAGEFAMAIAKR
+908 IAGTAGEFAMALAKR

-931 TVIANSIYTI
+931 AIIANSIYTI

-971 IYMFDKNRN
+971 VYMFDKNRN

-994 NKPFDQIKLTDTPQ
+994 NKSFDQIKLTDTPQ

-1016 EAVVG
+1016 EAVIG
-1021 NPPYNEDSQGESTGS
+1021 NPPYQKEDGGAKKSAQ
-1036 NPIYHN
+1036 PIYQK
-1042 FIDLAQYLSSI
+1042 F
-1053 NVFITPA
+1053 VFIAEKIEAKFLSLITPTRWFA
-1060 RYLFNAG
+1060 GGKGLDDFRDYMLDNQHLQELHDFIHPEEVFPATNNRGGICYFIQNNSYDNSSMSVRITTHMENNETVTSMRPLRIGNLDIFIRY
-1067 KTPKTWNKKML
+1067 
-1078 EDSHL
+1078 S
-1083 SIAYYRQNPDDVFS
+1083 QV
-1097 GIPITGGV
+1097 IPILEKIGAFDNTFNGLSAHVSPRKPFGIESNIIESKLFYSSPEGMIEPV
-1105 AISYWNKNII
+1105 LCYAKGQRKGYIEKNIVSNFEEYGNVWKVL
-1115 HDAIHT
+1115 T
-1121 FIPYDELRNIIS
+1121 PYANNIGTELNDDNQNS
-1133 KIRSLNP
+1133 FS
-1140 FEGLDHIIYIHSKF
+1140 
-1154 NLNNVYNAAPLMKS
+1154 VAPNC
-1168 VIGNN
+1168 VC
-1173 GKDKRVRANAFE
+1173 
-1185 KIPLFTEHPTST
+1185 TE
-1197 DDVKILG
+1197 
-1204 LYNEKRTYRY
+1204 TY
-1214 IQLQYLAH
+1214 L
-1222 DSWLDKYKVFVPES
+1222 
-1236 NGASG
+1236 
-1241 MLGEEAARIISK
+1241 
-1253 PVIGYPHEGTTQTFI
+1253 
-1268 VIGALNTELE
+1268 VIGADLHLNQQSAE
-1278 AINLLKYIKTKF
+1278 NLSNYLKTKF
-1290 CRVLLGSLK
+1290 ARCLHCAAKISQHGTAKTYRF
-1299 ATQRNNSTTW
+1299 
-1309 VNVPLQDFTEH
+1309 VPLQDFTEH
-1320 SDIDWSKSIAEIDQQ
+1320 SDIDWSQPIDKIDQQ
-1335 LCRKYNLSDDEI
+1335 LFDKYHLLPEEQE
-1347 AFIEKMIKPME
+1347 FIKKIIKPME